1 MKQPARQATFKP
13 DQPMKTTK
21 PNARGKKSK
30 VELVVTSADGHRAA
44 TVPVVE
50 LAPMRL
56 HIKKILVP
64 VDFSGPSD
72 KAVHY
77 AKQFAEQFDAT
88 LTLLHVVEPIVYP
101 AELGYVPLSPEDL
114 EQGRLD
120 GLRKR
125 LTELASGV
133 GGGVK
138 TESLLRLGRSW
149 KEVVDLAKS
158 DDYDLIIVSTHG
170 YTGVKH
176 ALLGSVTEKVVRHAP
191 CPVLVVR
198 TEEHDFA

>member
-1 MKQPARQATFKP
+1 
-13 DQPMKTTK
+13 MKTIKPTK
-21 PNARGKKSK
+21 KGGKSK
-30 VELVVTSADGHRAA
+30 VEIVVRAADGHTTA
-44 TVPVVE
+44 TAPVVE
-50 LAPMRL
+50 LAPIRF
-56 HIKKILVP
+56 HIRKILVP
-64 VDFSGPSD
+64 VDFSEPSD

-77 AKQFAEQFDAT
+77 ARQFAEQFDAT
-88 LTLLHVVEPIVYP
+88 LTLLHVVEPALYP
-101 AELGYVPLSPEDL
+101 AELGYVPFAPEDL

-125 LTELASGV
+125 LTDMAVSV
-133 GGGVK
+133 GGLVK

-149 KEVVDLAKS
+149 KEVVDLAKN
-158 DDYDLIIVSTHG
+158 DGYDLIILATHG

>member
-1 MKQPARQATFKP
+1 
-13 DQPMKTTK
+13 MKTAK
-21 PNARGKKSK
+21 PNTRGKKSK

-133 GGGVK
+133 GSGVK

>member
-1 MKQPARQATFKP
+1 MKNIKP
-13 DQPMKTTK
+13 TKKGGKT
-21 PNARGKKSK
+21 K
-30 VELVVTSADGHRAA
+30 VEIVVRAADGHAAA
-44 TVPVVE
+44 TAPVVE
-50 LAPMRL
+50 LAPIRF

-64 VDFSGPSD
+64 VDFSEPSD

-77 AKQFAEQFDAT
+77 ARQFAEQFDAA
-88 LTLLHVVEPIVYP
+88 LTLIHVVEPALYP
-101 AELGYVPLSPEDL
+101 AELGYVPLAPEDL

-125 LTELASGV
+125 LSELAKSV
-133 GGGVK
+133 GGAVK
-138 TESLLRLGRSW
+138 VDSLLRLGRSW
-149 KEVVDLAKS
+149 KEVVDLAKN
-158 DDYDLIIVSTHG
+158 DGYDLIILATHG

>member
-1 MKQPARQATFKP
+1 MKPSKAA
-13 DQPMKTTK
+13 
-21 PNARGKKSK
+21 ARGKKSR
-30 VELVVTSADGHRAA
+30 VEIVVPAADGHRAA

-50 LAPMRL
+50 LAPLRL
-56 HIKKILVP
+56 HIRKILIP
-64 VDFSGPSD
+64 VDFSEPSE

-88 LTLLHVVEPIVYP
+88 LTLLHVVEPIIYP

-125 LTELASGV
+125 LTDLAGSL
-133 GGGVK
+133 GGRVK
-138 TESLLRLGRSW
+138 TETLLRLGRSW

-158 DDYDLIIVSTHG
+158 DDYDLIILATHG